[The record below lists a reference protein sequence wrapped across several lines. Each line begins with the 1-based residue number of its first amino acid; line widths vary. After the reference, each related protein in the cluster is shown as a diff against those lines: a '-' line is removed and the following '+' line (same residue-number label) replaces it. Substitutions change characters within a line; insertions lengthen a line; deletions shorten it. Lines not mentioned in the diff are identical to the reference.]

1 MKKLAAMAQG
11 LTRDKADTLLL
22 LGAALL
28 VLAPHAAHLPLWVS
42 AACGAT
48 LLWRASITF
57 RGTRMPPGFLLLPV
71 SLAAMGAVYATY
83 HTLLGRDAGVAML
96 VLLVAFKMLE
106 MHARRDLFVV
116 IFLCFFLVLT
126 NFFYSQSIATAAV
139 MIVSVIALLTAQLSF
154 QFTGTVPPLRQ
165 RLLIGAKILAMGMP
179 LALLLFFVFPRI
191 QGPLWGL
198 PGDAGNGRSGLSE
211 NMAPGNLSSLAMSGE
226 TAFRVSFDGPAPAAP
241 QLYWRGLVLG
251 EFDGRTWTRVRGQ
264 SATSNIAMSVS
275 GRPVRQQITL
285 EPGGKRWLFALDVP
299 TAVPQIAGNPASVSP
314 ELELTAVRPIDER
327 VRYDVTSYLTYR
339 VQPKLELGELV
350 QSLMIPWGFN
360 PRARQAADELRRI
373 PEPARRVA
381 AVLQMFR
388 TENYIY
394 TLEPPRLGRDSVDEF
409 LYTTRA
415 GFCEHYASSFVFL
428 MRAAG
433 VPARV
438 VTGYQGGEMNP
449 VDGVMTV
456 RQSDAHAWAEVWLSG
471 RGWVRVDPTAAVA
484 PERVRRG
491 LAGAVPPSDPFG
503 IAGLGSLIEGVRE
516 NSVLAQLRNHW
527 GAVNNNW
534 NQWVLN
540 YTPQRQNTLLSSL
553 HAALAD
559 WRTWAGIVLLLTL
572 LFIGRAWRVRR
583 QGDPID
589 ALYSAMCQ
597 QLGRQG
603 FARAVDEGP
612 SAYAQRLS
620 MSAIDPAK
628 KAASSRFLA
637 LYSAYKYAA
646 AAPDARLAATLKSL
660 LNELR

>member
-1 MKKLAAMAQG
+1 VNKLAAIAQR
-11 LTRDKADTLLL
+11 LPRDKADTLLL

-42 AACGAT
+42 VACGAT

-126 NFFYSQSIATAAV
+126 NFFYSQSIATAGV
-139 MIVSVIALLTAQLSF
+139 MVVSIVALLTAQLSF
-154 QFTGTVPPLRQ
+154 QFTGTVPTLGR
-165 RLLIGAKILAMGMP
+165 RLLIGAKILGMGMP

-191 QGPLWGL
+191 QGPLWGM
-198 PGDAGNGRSGLSE
+198 PGDAGNGRSGLSDS
-211 NMAPGNLSSLAMSGE
+211 MAPGNLSSLAMSGE
-226 TAFRVSFDGPAPAAP
+226 TAFRVKFDGPTPAAP
-241 QLYWRGLVLG
+241 QLYWRGVVLG
-251 EFDGRTWTRVRGQ
+251 EFDGRTWTRLQGQ
-264 SATSNIAMSVS
+264 SASPNLAMSVT
-275 GRPVRQQITL
+275 GRPVRQQVTL

-299 TAVPQIAGNPASVSP
+299 AHLPRIAGNPVTVSP
-314 ELELTAVRPIDER
+314 ELELTSARPFDER
-327 VRYDVTSYLTYR
+327 VRYDVTSYLSYR
-339 VQPKLELGELV
+339 VQPALERGELV
-350 QSLMIPWGFN
+350 QSLLLPWGFN
-360 PRARQAADELRRI
+360 PQAMRTGAILRRI
-373 PEPARRVA
+373 SDPARRVA

-388 TENYIY
+388 TENYVY

-415 GFCEHYASSFVFL
+415 GFCEHYSSAFVFL

-484 PERVRRG
+484 PERVRSG
-491 LAGAVPPSDPFG
+491 LASAVPPQDPFG

-516 NSVLAQLRNHW
+516 NSALAQLRNHW
-527 GAVNNNW
+527 AALNNQW

-540 YTPQRQNTLLSSL
+540 YTPQRQGALLSSL
-553 HAALAD
+553 QAALAD
-559 WRTWAGIVLLLTL
+559 WRVWTGIVLLLTL
-572 LFIGRAWRVRR
+572 LFIGRAWRLRR

-589 ALYSAMCQ
+589 ELYSALCQ

-603 FARAVDEGP
+603 FARAAHEGP

-620 MSAIDPAK
+620 ASGIAPAA
-628 KAASSRFLA
+628 KAASMRFLA

-646 AAPDARLAATLKSL
+646 GPPDSRLAATLKSL
-660 LNELR
+660 LNESR

>member
-1 MKKLAAMAQG
+1 MKTLAAITQR

-28 VLAPHAAHLPLWVS
+28 VLAPHATHLPLWVS

-126 NFFYSQSIATAAV
+126 NFFYSQSIATAIA

-154 QFTGTVPPLRQ
+154 QFTGAVPSFGR
-165 RLLIGAKILAMGMP
+165 RLLIGAKILGMGLP

-191 QGPLWGL
+191 EGPLWGM
-198 PGDAGNGRSGLSE
+198 PGDAANGRSGLSDS
-211 NMAPGNLSSLAMSGE
+211 MAPGNLSSLAMSGE
-226 TAFRVSFDGPAPAAP
+226 TAFRVKFDGPAPMP
-241 QLYWRGLVLG
+241 SQLYWRGLVLG
-251 EFDGRTWTRVRGQ
+251 DFDGRTWTRVQ
-264 SATSNIAMSVS
+264 AQASASNIAMSVS
-275 GRPVRQQITL
+275 GRPVRQQVTL
-285 EPGGKRWLFALDVP
+285 EPGGKRWLFALDLP
-299 TAVPQIAGNPASVSP
+299 AEVPQLAGNQVSVSS
-314 ELELTAVRPIDER
+314 ELELTAARPIDAR
-327 VRYDVTSYLTYR
+327 VRYHVTSYLSYR
-339 VQPKLELGELV
+339 VQPKLELGEVV
-350 QSLMIPWGFN
+350 QSLMLPWGFN
-360 PRARQAADELRRI
+360 PQAKRMGETLRRI
-373 PEPARRVA
+373 ADPAKRVE
-381 AVLQMFR
+381 AVLKMFR
-388 TENYIY
+388 SENYIY
-394 TLEPPRLGRDSVDEF
+394 TLEPPRLGRESVDEF
-409 LYTTRA
+409 LFTTRA

-449 VDGVMTV
+449 VDGYMTV
-456 RQSDAHAWAEVWLSG
+456 RQSDAHAWAEVWLAG
-471 RGWVRVDPTAAVA
+471 RGWQRVDPTAAVA
-484 PERVRRG
+484 PERVQRG
-491 LAGAVPPSDPFG
+491 LAGALPRQEPFG
-503 IAGLGSLIEGVRE
+503 IAGLGSLIEGVSE
-516 NSVLAQLRNHW
+516 SSLLAQLRNQW
-527 GAVNNNW
+527 SALNNEW
-534 NQWVLN
+534 NQWILN
-540 YTPQRQNTLLSSL
+540 YTPQRQHALLSNL
-553 HAALAD
+553 HAALSD
-559 WRTWAGIVLLLTL
+559 WRVGAGIVLLLTL
-572 LFIGRAWRVRR
+572 LYIGRAWRHRR

-589 ALYSAMCQ
+589 ELYSAMCL

-603 FARAVDEGP
+603 LPRAADEGP
-612 SAYAQRLS
+612 SAYARRVSGSGL
-620 MSAIDPAK
+620 APAR
-628 KAASSRFLA
+628 KAAVARFLA

-660 LNELR
+660 LNESR

>member
-1 MKKLAAMAQG
+1 MKKLAAISQR

-42 AACGAT
+42 VACGAT

-71 SLAAMGAVYATY
+71 SLAAMGAVFATY

-126 NFFYSQSIATAAV
+126 NFFYSQSIATAIV

-154 QFTGTVPPLRQ
+154 QFTGTVPSLGR
-165 RLLIGAKILAMGMP
+165 RLLIGAKILGMGLP

-198 PGDAGNGRSGLSE
+198 PGDAANGRSGLSDS
-211 NMAPGNLSSLAMSGE
+211 MAPGNLSSLAMSGE
-226 TAFRVSFDGPAPAAP
+226 TAFRVRFDGPAPAAP
-241 QLYWRGLVLG
+241 QLYWRGVVLG
-251 EFDGRTWTRVRGQ
+251 EFDGRTWTRVQGHGT
-264 SATSNIAMSVS
+264 TSSVAMSVS
-275 GRPVRQQITL
+275 GPPVRQQVTL
-285 EPGGKRWLFALDVP
+285 EPAGKRWLFALDMP
-299 TAVPQIAGNPASVSP
+299 AHLPQLDGNPVSVSP
-314 ELELTAVRPIDER
+314 ELELTAARQIDER
-327 VRYDVTSYLTYR
+327 VRYDVTSYLSYA
-339 VQPKLELGELV
+339 VQPKLEPGELV
-350 QSLMIPWGFN
+350 QALMIPWGFN
-360 PRARQAADELRRI
+360 PQARHTGDMLRRI
-373 PEPARRVA
+373 PDPARRVA
-381 AVLQMFR
+381 AVLTMFR
-388 TENYIY
+388 TENYVY

-456 RQSDAHAWAEVWLSG
+456 RQSDAHAWAEVWLAG
-471 RGWVRVDPTAAVA
+471 RGWQRVDPTAAVA
-484 PERVRRG
+484 PERVQRG
-491 LAGAVPPSDPFG
+491 LSVALPPQDPFG
-503 IAGLGSLIEGVRE
+503 IAGLGSLIGGISE
-516 NSVLAQLRNHW
+516 NSLLTQLRNQW
-527 GAVNNNW
+527 SALNNDW

-540 YTPQRQNTLLSSL
+540 YTPQRQHALLSKV
-553 HAALAD
+553 HAALSD
-559 WRTWAGIVLLLTL
+559 WRVWTGIVVLLTV
-572 LFIGRAWRVRR
+572 LFIGRAWRLRR

-589 ALYSAMCQ
+589 ALYSAMCL
-597 QLGRQG
+597 QLARQG
-603 FARAVDEGP
+603 LPRAADEGP

-620 MSAIDPAK
+620 GSGMASVN
-628 KAASSRFLA
+628 KAAVARFLA
-637 LYSAYKYAA
+637 LYSDYKYAA
-646 AAPDARLAATLKSL
+646 AAPDTRLAATLKSL
-660 LNELR
+660 LNESR